1 MGRFVEH
8 GVADKSNCRQD
19 NGGAEDVEMGKCM
32 ENLGVKAGDSR
43 DEYGQ
48 KRFFPFTP
56 ENHLLPGKYPQW
68 YLEYIFYDEK
78 DGFGHMSDNAISFH
92 YVSPPMMYVLEY
104 LIYHLRPHGLN
115 YGSHPEDGEI
125 QKLK

>member
-68 YLEYIFYDEK
+68 YLEYIFYDEVC
-78 DGFGHMSDNAISFH
+78 SR
-92 YVSPPMMYVLEY
+92 VSYLPLETPWPQLWKPPRRWGNTKAQV
-104 LIYHLRPHGLN
+104 IGRRKN
-115 YGSHPEDGEI
+115 F
-125 QKLK
+125 